1 MLTYKIHIL
10 RHGLTQA
17 ILEGRTLAAAIR
29 RAVSRAARSSVS
41 WLPDANIR
49 LYSAFTQVRCCVR
62 AKRRK

>member
-17 ILEGRTLAAAIR
+17 NLVTLAAAIR
-29 RAVSRAARSSVS
+29 RSVSRAARSSVS

-49 LYSAFTQVRCCVR
+49 LYSVFTQVRCCVR